1 MKEDMLEDRLER
13 FITQN
18 RSQFDDKQPND
29 VVWNVI
35 NDRLAVNPD
44 VKVRQ
49 LVWWRAAAVIFF
61 VCSIGLLFKDGLL
74 PVSQNELT
82 DDPFVQT
89 EHYYASQIADK
100 EQLIQVYL
108 VNYPGLGV
116 EFKSD
121 LEQLDDIYLQLKADY
136 KINNSEIVL
145 DALIMNLQSR
155 IDLLNRQLNIIKS
168 INQKEDEINI

>member
-13 FITQN
+13 FVKQN
-18 RSQFDDKQPND
+18 RGQFDDEEPNEL
-29 VVWNVI
+29 VWNRI
-35 NDRLAVNPD
+35 NERLAVKPD

-49 LVWWRAAAVIFF
+49 LVWWRAATIIFF
-61 VCSIGLLFKDGLL
+61 VCSIGLLFRDGLF
-74 PVSQNELT
+74 STHQNEVA
-82 DDPFVQT
+82 DDPFIQT

-100 EQLIQVYL
+100 EQLIQLYL

-116 EFKSD
+116 EFKND
-121 LEQLDDIYLQLKADY
+121 LGQLDDIYIQLKEDY
-136 KINNSEIVL
+136 IINNSEVVL

>member
-13 FITQN
+13 FVKQN
-18 RSQFDDKQPND
+18 RGQFDDEEPNEL
-29 VVWNVI
+29 VWNRI
-35 NDRLAVNPD
+35 NERLAVKPD

-61 VCSIGLLFKDGLL
+61 VCSIGLLFRDGLF
-74 PVSQNELT
+74 STHQNEVA
-82 DDPFVQT
+82 DDPFIQT

-100 EQLIQVYL
+100 EQLIQLYL

-116 EFKSD
+116 EFKND
-121 LEQLDDIYLQLKADY
+121 LGQLDDIYIQLKEDY
-136 KINNSEIVL
+136 IINNSEVVL

>member
-13 FITQN
+13 FVKQN
-18 RSQFDDKQPND
+18 RGQFDDEEPNEL
-29 VVWNVI
+29 VWNRI
-35 NDRLAVNPD
+35 NERLAVKPD

-61 VCSIGLLFKDGLL
+61 VCSIGLLFRDGLF
-74 PVSQNELT
+74 STHQNEVA
-82 DDPFVQT
+82 DDPFIQT

-100 EQLIQVYL
+100 EQLIQLYL
-108 VNYPGLGV
+108 VNYPGLEV
-116 EFKSD
+116 EFKND
-121 LEQLDDIYLQLKADY
+121 LGQLDDIYIQLKEDY
-136 KINNSEIVL
+136 IINNSEVVL

>member
-13 FITQN
+13 FVKQN
-18 RSQFDDKQPND
+18 RGQFDDEEPNEL
-29 VVWNVI
+29 VWNRI
-35 NDRLAVNPD
+35 NERLAVKPD

-49 LVWWRAAAVIFF
+49 LVWWRAAAIIFF
-61 VCSIGLLFKDGLL
+61 VCSIGLLFRDGLF
-74 PVSQNELT
+74 STHQNEVA
-82 DDPFVQT
+82 DDPFIQT

-100 EQLIQVYL
+100 EQLIQLYL
-108 VNYPGLGV
+108 VNYPGLEV
-116 EFKSD
+116 EFKND
-121 LEQLDDIYLQLKADY
+121 LGQLDDIYIQLKEDY
-136 KINNSEIVL
+136 IINNSEVVL

>member
-13 FITQN
+13 FIKQN
-18 RSQFDDKQPND
+18 RSRFDDERPND
-29 VVWNVI
+29 VVWNGI
-35 NDRLAVNPD
+35 NDRLAVTPD

-74 PVSQNELT
+74 PVSPNELAN
-82 DDPFVQT
+82 DPFIQT

-100 EQLIQVYL
+100 EQLMQVYL

-116 EFKSD
+116 EFKRD
-121 LEQLDDIYLQLKADY
+121 LEQLDEIYLELKEDY
-136 KINNSEIVL
+136 KINNSEVVF

-155 IDLLNRQLNIIKS
+155 IDLLNRQLNIIKN

>member
-1 MKEDMLEDRLER
+1 MLEDRLER
-13 FITQN
+13 FVKQN
-18 RSQFDDKQPND
+18 RGQFDDEEPNEL
-29 VVWNVI
+29 VWNRI
-35 NDRLAVNPD
+35 NERLAVKPD

-61 VCSIGLLFKDGLL
+61 VCSIGLLFRDGLF
-74 PVSQNELT
+74 STHQNEVA
-82 DDPFVQT
+82 DDPFIQT

-100 EQLIQVYL
+100 EQLIQLYL
-108 VNYPGLGV
+108 VNYPGLEV
-116 EFKSD
+116 EFKND
-121 LEQLDDIYLQLKADY
+121 LGQLDDIYIQLKEDY
-136 KINNSEIVL
+136 IINNSEVVL